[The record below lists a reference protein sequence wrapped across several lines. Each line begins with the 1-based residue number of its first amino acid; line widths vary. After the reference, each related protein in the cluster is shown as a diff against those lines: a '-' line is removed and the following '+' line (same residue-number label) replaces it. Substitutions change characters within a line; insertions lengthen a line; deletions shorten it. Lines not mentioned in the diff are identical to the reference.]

1 MIRCLFPSCRVLAAA
16 AAPLAL
22 APLGAVSQPKPYGE
36 VVTAEAET
44 DPGLFDVHH
53 VGDRLL
59 FEIPDEMLGR
69 DMVVMSRL
77 HRVQEGQ
84 TNVGANM
91 APNMVV
97 RWERRGDRILL
108 RAPSFANTADPEDN
122 VSIAVDN
129 ASFAPVIS
137 VE

>member
-1 MIRCLFPSCRVLAAA
+1 MWRVL
-16 AAPLAL
+16 PVGPSGRKLA
-22 APLGAVSQPKPYGE
+22 
-36 VVTAEAET
+36 
-44 DPGLFDVHH
+44 
-53 VGDRLL
+53 
-59 FEIPDEMLGR
+59 EIPDEMLGR

-129 ASFAPVIS
+129 ASFAPVIMTFDMEARGEGSS
-137 VE
+137 VVDVTDLYTAETPAFSLPRWRGRES